1 MQMLNR
7 RRAQAA
13 SVQHLCRSLEDSRCS
28 WLAGKRGARES
39 TSTREST
46 SNRYQLS
53 VFSCPSGQGRPIFH
67 AGQCDQDNFS
77 TLSLMTSAEPM
88 PTAEN
93 GLRGTAYSRFLHQA
107 GAMHSPRQFTH
118 RSGRTRSS
126 HSRPP
131 RRSASRNRIAVGIVK
146 RVVRYGVRRHM
157 PLLSVR
163 LRSKSDRS
171 KPYRLPQPLSVF
183 LAIGTDDCFGHPCSL
198 S

>member
-93 GLRGTAYSRFLHQA
+93 GLRGTGNAFS
-107 GAMHSPRQFTH
+107 
-118 RSGRTRSS
+118 
-126 HSRPP
+126 
-131 RRSASRNRIAVGIVK
+131 
-146 RVVRYGVRRHM
+146 RVVRRQLQLRPSRGAYEDGRSTFDSGKTRPRR
-157 PLLSVR
+157 
-163 LRSKSDRS
+163 
-171 KPYRLPQPLSVF
+171 
-183 LAIGTDDCFGHPCSL
+183 AIRQLDL
-198 S
+198 